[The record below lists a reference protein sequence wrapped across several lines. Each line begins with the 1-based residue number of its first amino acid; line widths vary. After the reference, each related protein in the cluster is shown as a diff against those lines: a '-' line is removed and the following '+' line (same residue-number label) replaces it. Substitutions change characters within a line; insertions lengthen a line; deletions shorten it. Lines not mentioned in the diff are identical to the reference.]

1 MRHGSN
7 GGRRGRGGSN
17 RNNGGG
23 SRRSGGNKGRT
34 QVFDSNGPDVRIR
47 GTAHQINE
55 KYLNLAKDA
64 SSSGDHVM
72 AQSYLQHAEHY
83 QRVMNSWEQDAIP
96 ADAQAQKSK
105 DVSDQKAAQKQNRAP
120 RKGKPQNKQRD
131 DLALPASILG
141 GSVDVKPEEKQ
152 PENA

>member
-64 SSSGDHVM
+64 NSSGDHVM
-72 AQSYLQHAEHY
+72 AQSQEA
-83 QRVMNSWEQDAIP
+83 
-96 ADAQAQKSK
+96 KS
-105 DVSDQKAAQKQNRAP
+105 
-120 RKGKPQNKQRD
+120 D

-141 GSVDVKPEEKQ
+141 GSVDVKSEEKQ